1 VQWDKKSHIFLI
13 YFTISKAMGL
23 FARGMLQQVTK
34 GDGSQMFNT
43 LQLEKIHIILKKS
56 HYKLLTQCVHVKV

>member
-1 VQWDKKSHIFLI
+1 
-13 YFTISKAMGL
+13 MGL
-23 FARGMLQQVTK
+23 FARGMSQQVTK
-34 GDGSQMFNT
+34 GDGSQIFNT